1 MCRLRAALWALSLAA
16 MVCWP
21 VVEHFTQHDPL
32 FVPPEA
38 PAVTG
43 KWLAERRS
51 ERAVIATRELYTG
64 LEWYRIGD
72 ALNIHVR
79 GR

>member
-1 MCRLRAALWALSLAA
+1 MPPTSRTVGAVVSRDGVLGS
-16 MVCWP
+16 
-21 VVEHFTQHDPL
+21 VEHFTQHDPL

-79 GR
+79 GK